1 VFQQFEQ
8 KAPDAGERKRKLTSV
23 GAAVAVY
30 LGIGGAI
37 AALAAGAR
45 APRPEA
51 PPLEVTFAAPNAPP
65 PPPLPMEK
73 KVERAP
79 KKAKPHKVA
88 ARANTKASLAPPK
101 EVPTEALDEADPSL
115 LASAELAADDLDERG
130 DEPAPAEPEVAPER
144 ERAAV
149 TRPKRKREEV
159 TPDPSAAINDA
170 PPPQLVDE
178 AATSPTANVDN
189 PMPAVPIERRRAG
202 QGGVV
207 VLKVVVTEE
216 GALEEVEVVRGERDL
231 VAAVM
236 AVLPRWRFSPALF
249 EGKPQRVRHVLEI
262 PIRIGG

>member
-8 KAPDAGERKRKLTSV
+8 RAPDAGERKRKLTSM
-23 GAAVAVY
+23 GAAVAAY

-65 PPPLPMEK
+65 PPPLPMER

-79 KKAKPHKVA
+79 KKARPHKVA

-101 EVPTEALDEADPSL
+101 EVPKEALDEDEPSL
-115 LASAELAADDLDERG
+115 LASAELSADDLEERG
-130 DEPAPAEPEVAPER
+130 DEPAPAEPQVAPQR
-144 ERAAV
+144 ERTAA
-149 TRPKRKREEV
+149 TQPKRKREGV
-159 TPDPSAAINDA
+159 APDPSAEINDA

-178 AATSPTANVDN
+178 AATSPIANVDN
-189 PMPAVPIERRRAG
+189 PMPVVPIERRRSG
-202 QGGVV
+202 QGGLV

-216 GALEEVEVVRGERDL
+216 GALEEVEVIRGERDL
-231 VAAVM
+231 VAAVL